1 VFSEDLARG
10 LDITCFIHGSKC
22 LLAPAKFGVST
33 EIACGTGMA
42 SVEEAVDK
50 LGLVVAGA
58 SGALEYMCFMIVD
71 VLHTRHGFEEYID
84 RGIPAFRKAIY
95 GCFSIS
101 RNGI

>member
-10 LDITCFIHGSKC
+10 LDIMCFIRSSKS

-33 EIACGTGMA
+33 EIACGTGIA
-42 SVEEAVDK
+42 SVEEAADK
-50 LGLVVAGA
+50 LGLVAAGA
-58 SGALEYMCFMIVD
+58 SSALEYMCLMIVD

-95 GCFSIS
+95 GCFSIL
-101 RNGI
+101 RDGI